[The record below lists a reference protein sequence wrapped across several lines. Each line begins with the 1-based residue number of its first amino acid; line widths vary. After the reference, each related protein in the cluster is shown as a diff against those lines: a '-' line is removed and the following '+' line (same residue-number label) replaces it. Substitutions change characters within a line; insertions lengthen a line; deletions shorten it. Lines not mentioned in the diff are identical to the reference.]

1 MSIYDAQGNV
11 IPTGGGGEIET
22 FSFFAKF
29 TEYGTVAGYNPTTY
43 IHTQRIGIKQGDNIQ
58 YAGRIKSASV
68 CYIYD
73 VDGNI
78 IWRSADTSGNDSGST
93 VAPAKS
99 AYVMCQTM
107 SSGHSDYVE
116 HDFKLIVSGSFN
128 RTEESAKLIISVN
141 GKGNIAIR
149 CGKEQ
154 VFNDGSN
161 PVIEYFLLEEPE
173 TGRFFIS
180 RDMREKT
187 YAFTFRGD
195 PEKYSFG
202 ILQNG
207 DVIAVRDAASLH
219 SLTKDDTQRLNPF
232 VMLASEGWT
241 IQHEVDFGDDLK
253 PCGWLE
259 NCGFK
264 TFPNGVSLFCEYT
277 RRTVATANV
286 WKINGNPL
294 VASNWTVTKSFAVT
308 TTDDASGFKH
318 CHAINHDQYT
328 DIVYLSTG
336 DDSSA
341 AGIWYSLDFGSTWTQ
356 IGILS
361 EKYCR
366 LLNIVFTKD
375 VVYWATDTDAANI
388 HYLFKAS
395 RDANGIIDWE
405 SIVDYVNLPA
415 LNYQATYGIAHLTEL
430 NAIFLFER
438 TDHRQTVFNV
448 RMVDLND
455 GSLHSV
461 AELNSVGG
469 VSAYCGFRTRFSE
482 WYPLNGFIRVGYD
495 CRKTSTQNDAINN
508 NAIFGNEA
516 NANHGNKN
524 INNLAM
530 QIYRTADS
538 FGINFS
544 TYYL

>member
-1 MSIYDAQGNV
+1 MSIYDAQGNL
-11 IPTGGGGEIET
+11 IPTGGGGEIEQ
-22 FSFFAKF
+22 FSFSAKF
-29 TEYGTVAGYNPTTY
+29 TEYGTVNGYNPDIY
-43 IHTQRIGIKQGDNIQ
+43 IRTQRIGIKQGDTIQ
-58 YAGRIKSASV
+58 YAGRVNSAAV

-73 VDGNI
+73 VNGTA
-78 IWRSADTSGNDSGST
+78 IWHSTNVSGNDSGST
-93 VAPAKS
+93 IAPANS

-107 SSGHSDYVE
+107 SSGHSDYIAHE
-116 HDFKLIVSGSFN
+116 RKLIVSGTFN
-128 RTEESAKLIISVN
+128 RADESERIVISEN

-187 YAFTFRGD
+187 YAFTFRGE

-207 DVIAVRDAASLH
+207 DVIAVRDAAALH
-219 SLTKDDTQRLNPF
+219 SLTKDDSQRLNPF
-232 VMLASEGWT
+232 VMLANEGWT
-241 IQHEVDFGDDLK
+241 VQHEVDFGNNLK

-264 TFPNGVSLFCEYT
+264 TFSNGVSLFCEYT

-286 WKINGNPL
+286 WKISGNPL
-294 VASNWTVTKSFAVT
+294 IASNWTVTKSFNVT
-308 TTDDASGFKH
+308 TENDESGFKH
-318 CHAINHDQYT
+318 CHSVLHDQYT
-328 DIVYLSTG
+328 DTIYLSTG

-341 AGIWYSLDFGSTWTQ
+341 AGIWYSKDYGNTWTQ

-366 LLNIVFTKD
+366 LLNIVFTED
-375 VVYWATDTDAANI
+375 YVYWATDTNWGNI
-388 HYLFKAS
+388 HYLFKAE
-395 RDANGIIDWE
+395 RDTNGIIDWD
-405 SIVDYVNLPA
+405 SIEDYCNLPD
-415 LNYQATYGIAHLTEL
+415 LNYQATYGIAHIPEL

-438 TDHRQTVFNV
+438 NDRGQTEFTI

-455 GSLHSV
+455 ASLHSV
-461 AELNSVGG
+461 HTFHNASGLG
-469 VSAYCGFRTRFSE
+469 AYCGFRTRFSE
-482 WYPLNGFIRVGYD
+482 WYPINGFIRVGYD

-508 NAIFGNEA
+508 NAIFGNEG

-538 FGINFS
+538 FGINFT